1 MYRRLWAALPQKPPL
16 GLGGRG
22 DGQGGGGPV
31 RSLLQYDGAAVGPR
45 GGVDS
50 AAIAADTDVCA
61 ARVVGSAR
69 LDAVGQ
75 RAHRLKGR

>member
-1 MYRRLWAALPQKPPL
+1 M
-16 GLGGRG
+16 
-22 DGQGGGGPV
+22 

-50 AAIAADTDVCA
+50 AAIAADMDVCA